1 MSRPFSSWNWPILT
15 DIYLCDACSC
25 HGGAIEDESGR
36 TGVVVPRASLQL
48 PAALV
53 HVQAEHAHAIQPAL
67 RRCLAEEILPRFT
80 RVFTDGNADVG
91 LKELLEIGHFGGP
104 PPMEIEWLVAAE
116 AALTAAVERRIAEA
130 TTTAGGI
137 GSG

>member
-1 MSRPFSSWNWPILT
+1 MRRPSRPFVT

-25 HGGAIEDESGR
+25 HGRAIEDENGR

-80 RVFTDGNADVG
+80 RVFTDGNADV
-91 LKELLEIGHFGGP
+91 
-104 PPMEIEWLVAAE
+104 
-116 AALTAAVERRIAEA
+116 
-130 TTTAGGI
+130 
-137 GSG
+137 SGAQRSKRWR

>member
-1 MSRPFSSWNWPILT
+1 
-15 DIYLCDACSC
+15 
-25 HGGAIEDESGR
+25 
-36 TGVVVPRASLQL
+36 VVAPRASLQL

-91 LKELLEIGHFGGP
+91 LKELLEIGHSGGP

-130 TTTAGGI
+130 ATTAGAGI